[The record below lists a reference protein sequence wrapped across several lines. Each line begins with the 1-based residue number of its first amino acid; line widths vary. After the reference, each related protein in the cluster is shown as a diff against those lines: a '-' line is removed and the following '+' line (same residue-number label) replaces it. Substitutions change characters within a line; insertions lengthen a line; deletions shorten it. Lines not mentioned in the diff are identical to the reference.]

1 MSHGLQ
7 RPQEPPW
14 PGSWGLGAIPSWG
27 RTTPSGALL
36 LTLPLSCAGP
46 PSSPRGPPRRPQV
59 PERGAARPQCPSR
72 SWLRSHRED
81 RTSGPGP
88 SLGAPAPPH
97 RLVEGLHHG
106 LGVVGVVVHDGLLQ
120 GLVIELL
127 HVLGD
132 LRKEVLTAQR
142 DCPPPDMPSPGS
154 LGRSGRTCL
163 PRAGRGLCVS
173 LGHHSPSS
181 RKPCGFLPKDPAQR
195 SAHRPSPPHSLRPCP
210 PHQHPCPPPGH
221 GSPGPC

>member
-14 PGSWGLGAIPSWG
+14 PGSWGLGAVPSWG
-27 RTTPSGALL
+27 RTTLSGPLL

-46 PSSPRGPPRRPQV
+46 PSSCRGPPRRPQV
-59 PERGAARPQCPSR
+59 PESGEARPQCPSR

-81 RTSGPGP
+81 KASGPGF
-88 SLGAPAPPH
+88 SLRAPAPALPY

-127 HVLGD
+127 HILGD
-132 LRKEVLTAQR
+132 LGKEVLIAQG
-142 DCPPPDMPSPGS
+142 DCPPPRRAFTWLAWKVRTDLPT
-154 LGRSGRTCL
+154 RSWEVAL
-163 PRAGRGLCVS
+163 PFTRPPRPLLQEAL
-173 LGHHSPSS
+173 
-181 RKPCGFLPKDPAQR
+181 CGFLPEEPAQR
-195 SAHRPSPPHSLRPCP
+195 SAHRPSPPHSL
-210 PHQHPCPPPGH
+210 
-221 GSPGPC
+221 SPYFTKELNKGAPN